1 MDYEEKYLK
10 YKVKYFNLMQQVG
23 GTNYT
28 DNFQKILIDYFKN
41 LSPESQ
47 KFIEKKSIHIIEGTN
62 HDYSYYID
70 PNNKTDILD
79 EIKLTKK
86 YIDLPSKSQKDK
98 KKWDIGVDILIEQYR
113 MLIDKKCKFEKGDY
127 ILWKDGEYRYKNWKD
142 TDPVIPK
149 YYGIIDSNPEKCDN
163 KGRDEYS
170 IILYI
175 YNENSQTYIINK
187 TIKAIDSSIILL
199 TGKYNLDD
207 IQRKTPGPEYA
218 QIEIQNRKACEAEE
232 RATAKSKAKPVVK
245 APAPALAAEALA
257 ALAAARVEAASDLP
271 PEPPDTTVESV
282 APAAVAPKPPLP
294 TPAPASA
301 EDIDIQRQI
310 MEQMEIITTA
320 ECKTDNAEKIAEGAS
335 KEALGLMSIVVE
347 IAKNDISEANKKVE
361 AAFAEVEK
369 AKSAAENAEVAK
381 EYAIRADEEIEKIIK
396 SRSEDENKTDKE
408 LKKGKLKNVKK
419 SAGKARKFADETL
432 YNAERAR
439 DIVKIR
445 TEKSLTQSTPAAAPT
460 PDFPSPPATTPV
472 AAASALAP
480 APTPTATRK
489 ASQLAA
495 EAKTLL
501 FATRADATITPAP
514 VVGPS
519 GTGPAPEET
528 LELLERTTQGELIGL
543 NIIEG
548 KDFSSRENVRISKM
562 ITKENAETALSGYED
577 LYKKLQGLISDPLY
591 KTTPEPK
598 RKLCSRFIEYYEN
611 LQKYSLIADR
621 LIKYIDDEIELILP
635 EGIDEYTSIAQI
647 LYDKCEELNNKS
659 LGEHKNNLSKLKN
672 NQKLFNKLSQY
683 LLKLGLNGKDKEQLN
698 IYYKSINKRHDIQE
712 SIEQVSG
719 FIEQLKRIQT
729 GVAFET
735 LTSGLLQ
742 AEAEAAMQAANL
754 VEAAAEKKATQSEM
768 KDLIAKAELLLGNA
782 KRTQNKISQA
792 ATSVKE
798 LNQEKTE
805 IESEIQKNDLYMQS
819 KGMTDEELTNVK
831 TIARK
836 LISNITKDVER
847 ILSLDRYATDHVASG
862 LRRATHTVKHSEPS
876 QVPASSVVTSATGL
890 FPAPGRASGPGP
902 AATMEDAGARKRA
915 ERERAERER
924 AMRAEIEAREATAI
938 GETEPP
944 SALTIALEA
953 LTRAQ
958 AVETEARSVEAEALL
973 EAEDA
978 EKEGKGEGKAKAARA
993 AATTATA
1000 ERIAAERKTAEAR
1013 TAVDEESDA
1022 SGRRLG
1028 LSVEV
1033 LRRALYEAEIA
1044 GSDPDF
1050 EEIHAKLRDLN
1061 YSIYNKNDLPG
1072 ILEAIGTFVGNEDN
1086 YRVITK
1092 FNLTSSRDNML
1103 CFLYEIED
1111 TRNEFWSIIDNAI
1124 CLDKDERKYKPIR
1137 EKLGK
1142 WEVFYIRP
1150 NPAMYSYDGDTP
1162 NTIRVPVIDSS
1173 KTYFNKEEPIN
1184 NKFETMKYGLI
1195 QNSAS
1200 VIAATSLLL
1209 GSLGNLA
1216 NL

>member
-282 APAAVAPKPPLP
+282 APAAV
-294 TPAPASA
+294 
-301 EDIDIQRQI
+301 
-310 MEQMEIITTA
+310 
-320 ECKTDNAEKIAEGAS
+320 
-335 KEALGLMSIVVE
+335 
-347 IAKNDISEANKKVE
+347 
-361 AAFAEVEK
+361 
-369 AKSAAENAEVAK
+369 
-381 EYAIRADEEIEKIIK
+381 
-396 SRSEDENKTDKE
+396 
-408 LKKGKLKNVKK
+408 
-419 SAGKARKFADETL
+419 
-432 YNAERAR
+432 
-439 DIVKIR
+439 
-445 TEKSLTQSTPAAAPT
+445 APT

-1162 NTIRVPVIDSS
+1162 NTIKVPVIDSS

-1184 NKFETMKYGLI
+1184 NKFETMKSGLI